1 MSTQS
6 ETTGQIISVKTALVA
21 VLIAAISFA
30 SVVVLSAYA
39 PELRDRRT
47 AGLHAYST
55 SALGYNFAAELL
67 SRQGYDVQISRDTG
81 NLREASR
88 EGILILTP
96 ASAYDDDE
104 LEEVNFD
111 RNGQPTLVVLP
122 KRNGLRDRT
131 NSRHYGMTVELP
143 LEPLGR
149 LLEPL
154 SGDISLHRIAPAD
167 EVQLMGETLPVVFT
181 DPVQVLHP
189 EGIEPVLSIDGGV
202 LLGRV
207 PGTRIYI
214 LSDPELMNTHG
225 LAHRENAEILVR
237 LMDQLTAKAGAG
249 HIIFDT
255 TMHGFQRS
263 RDLLR
268 LIFEPPL
275 LGATLFAMATMI
287 LLGWAAFLRFG
298 RPQAEPPVAATGR
311 QSLIES
317 TAGLFRQTNRE
328 PALAGDYEKLARR
341 MIIRELGY
349 PEDLPIDEM
358 DRILKQREARVRS
371 KHADAPPW
379 PDPAKVRTHSQLMN
393 FVKDFHVWKREM
405 SDERE

>member
-1 MSTQS
+1 MSSASDNATP
-6 ETTGQIISVKTALVA
+6 IISAKTALIA

-30 SVVVLSAYA
+30 SVIVLSAFA
-39 PELRDRRT
+39 PEFRDRRA

-55 SALGYNFAAELL
+55 SALGYNFASELL
-67 SRQGYDVQISRDTG
+67 AREGYSVDISRDTG
-81 NLREASR
+81 VLRDGAS
-88 EGILILTP
+88 EGLLILTP
-96 ASAYDDDE
+96 ASAYDARDLD
-104 LEEVNFD
+104 EVNFD
-111 RNGQPTLVVLP
+111 REGEPTLVVLP
-122 KRNGLRDRT
+122 KRNGLRDRS
-131 NSRHYGMTVELP
+131 NPRHYRQTFPLP
-143 LEPLGR
+143 VDR
-149 LLEPL
+149 LVDLLAPL
-154 SGDISLHRIAPAD
+154 SGDMSLERIDAPD
-167 EVQLMGETLPVVFT
+167 EVEMMGATLPVVFSDT
-181 DPVQVLHP
+181 VQVLHP
-189 EGIEPVLSIDGGV
+189 QGIEPVITFDGGV

-207 PGTRIYI
+207 PSTRIYI

-225 LAHRENAEILVR
+225 LAHRENAEVFVR
-237 LMDQLTAKAGAG
+237 MIAHFSAKSDLRSV
-249 HIIFDT
+249 IFDT
-255 TMHGFQRS
+255 TIHGFQRS

-275 LGATLFAMATMI
+275 LGATLFAIATMI
-287 LLGWAAFLRFG
+287 LLGWAAFMRFG

-349 PEDLPIDEM
+349 PEDLPIEEM
-358 DRILKQREARVRS
+358 DRILKQREVRVRA